1 MDTDQACLFC
11 DIVSGKIPSKI
22 VYRDKDVVAF
32 EDINPQAPTHIL
44 IIPVRHIPSVLE
56 IGEADSALLG
66 HIYRV
71 VNQLVH
77 ERGLNERGFRLVI
90 NSGPDSGQAVPH
102 LHFHLIGGRKLSW
115 PPG

>member
-1 MDTDQACLFC
+1 MDIDQGCLFC
-11 DIVSGKIPSKI
+11 DIVLGKIPSKI

-56 IGEADSALLG
+56 LEEADSALLG
-66 HIYRV
+66 HIYKV
-71 VNQLVH
+71 VTQLAH
-77 ERGLNERGFRLVI
+77 EYRLDKRGFRLII

-102 LHFHLIGGRKLSW
+102 IHFHLLGGRKLSW